1 LPRRWA
7 QIKLS
12 WHDPLFWVV
21 FLLIFVNYGLEARKW
36 QLLIRPLEK
45 FTLLKAF
52 KSVLA
57 GCSIVMITPNRMGE
71 FGGRILF
78 VSPSNRIRAT
88 FLTFLGSVSQLLVTF
103 LAGTIGIIILR
114 LSSWPGIWDLKF
126 IPLVIANTLMAT
138 SICISV
144 LLLLF
149 YMRIAWLIRVL
160 EKMPLLAKPLKYL
173 LLLEQFS
180 DKQLL
185 RILFLSFI
193 RYVAFILQ
201 YVLLLQVM
209 QVGVGYMMCFW
220 LLTIFYLLMAVAP
233 TIGFTEFPLRAMA
246 TVYIFKLYSTNIVG
260 IQAAA
265 LGIWLMNL
273 FLPALLGTFL
283 ILGLKI
289 SGKNE

>member
-1 LPRRWA
+1 MPQRWA

-12 WHDPLFWVV
+12 WHEPVFWVV

-36 QLLIRPLEK
+36 QLLIKPLEK
-45 FTLLKAF
+45 FTLLKAY

-57 GCSIVMITPNRMGE
+57 GCSIVMLTPNRIGE

-78 VSPSNRIRAT
+78 VAPSNRIRAT
-88 FLTFLGSVSQLLVTF
+88 FLTFLGSISQLLVTF
-103 LAGTIGIIILR
+103 LAGTIGIIVLR
-114 LSSWPGIWDLKF
+114 FSSHTGMWDLQF
-126 IPLVIANTLMAT
+126 IPLVIANTLTAT

-144 LLLLF
+144 FLLLF
-149 YMRIAWLIRVL
+149 YMRIAWIIHVMKKL
-160 EKMPLLAKPLKYL
+160 PFLAKPLKYV

-220 LLTIFYLLMAVAP
+220 LLTIFYLLMAIAP
-233 TIGFTEFPLRAMA
+233 TIGITEFPLRAIA
-246 TVYIFKLYSTNIVG
+246 TVYIFKLYSSNILG

-265 LGIWLMNL
+265 LGIWLMNMV
-273 FLPALLGTFL
+273 LPAIFGTLL

-289 SGKNE
+289 SSKNE